1 MSSKTG
7 KTVIS
12 VFVRPWLTKLWV
24 DRIGLG
30 QYWPNA
36 PASGLTWIQIDLKYA
51 FIYKYKVY
59 GEVRFIYKYKMYF
72 WSIYWLA
79 NPEVVFI
86 CWQNASNYFYKMSQN
101 LKQKSFGF
109 FRLVKTQFGESG
121 VNLMIVKFSI
131 LFGMPQD
138 RQSIQLNQN
147 KIRFSQNC
155 QNKI

>member
-1 MSSKTG
+1 
-7 KTVIS
+7 
-12 VFVRPWLTKLWV
+12 
-24 DRIGLG
+24 
-30 QYWPNA
+30 
-36 PASGLTWIQIDLKYA
+36 
-51 FIYKYKVY
+51 
-59 GEVRFIYKYKMYF
+59 
-72 WSIYWLA
+72 
-79 NPEVVFI
+79 
-86 CWQNASNYFYKMSQN
+86 MSQN